1 MKKKELRGRQNM
13 TEVDAA
19 TSLTS
24 HQESKDRRVHCQLP
38 YWPLNLVMPHPSLCS
53 LWAVTV
59 PTGHPVRW
67 ELVYLSL

>member
-1 MKKKELRGRQNM
+1 M
-13 TEVDAA
+13 TEVDDA

-38 YWPLNLVMPHPSLCS
+38 HWPLNLVMPHPSLCS

-59 PTGHPVRW
+59 PTGHPVTW
-67 ELVYLSL
+67 ELAYLSL